1 MLLNVIELD
10 EEGIYFTGLD
20 DAIIGIDQHGQP
32 IYSFELMLNEFVK
45 QGMTFEDALEW
56 IDYNVLPINAGNGFV
71 ILFENEML

>member
-1 MLLNVIELD
+1 
-10 EEGIYFTGLD
+10 
-20 DAIIGIDQHGQP
+20 
-32 IYSFELMLNEFVK
+32 MLNEFVK